1 MVSPLAEELVCIP
14 WLLSVCALWSQICIR
29 GPIVFKGYY
38 KDDKQTQ
45 EVLDADGWFHT
56 GVPSH

>member
-1 MVSPLAEELVCIP
+1 M
-14 WLLSVCALWSQICIR
+14 QICVR

-45 EVLDADGWFHT
+45 EVLDDDGWFHT
-56 GVPSH
+56 GILPQSSLVL